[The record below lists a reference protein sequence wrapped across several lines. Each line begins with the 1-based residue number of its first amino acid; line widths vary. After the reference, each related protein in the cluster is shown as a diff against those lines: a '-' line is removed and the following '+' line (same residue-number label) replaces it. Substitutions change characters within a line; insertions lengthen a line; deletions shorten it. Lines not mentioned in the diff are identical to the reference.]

1 MALPAVHTEVLSLI
15 TPTFAL
21 SVQITLRAMLEWL
34 VAITNVVEE
43 VNLIFTSK

>member
-1 MALPAVHTEVLSLI
+1 MLAHTKVLGFV

-34 VAITNVVEE
+34 VAITNIVEE
-43 VNLIFTSK
+43 VDLVFTSK